1 MTMNISRKNWI
12 ALAVVLFAVCTLLQA
27 AVVPSSSQKLEL
39 KQGWNLVT
47 LKKPI
52 VNDSAEDF
60 LSLQP
65 MTLDD
70 ETKCYVRCTSKD
82 DLKVGVGYWIFSPTE
97 QPPKD
102 LVHDQTQTSYETAAP
117 TGVWNFLGVA
127 DSSTWMDQAA
137 AIWQWLDGKFQ
148 TITKEELKAGNAYW
162 IE

>member
-1 MTMNISRKNWI
+1 MNKIRQFLTI
-12 ALAVVLFAVCTLLQA
+12 LLFGCALSVFG

-39 KQGWNLVT
+39 KQGWNMVT
-47 LKKPI
+47 LTRPL
-52 VNDSAEDF
+52 VDDSAEDF

-65 MTLDD
+65 MTLDID
-70 ETKCYVRCTSKD
+70 TKCYVRCTSKD
-82 DLKVGVGYWIFSPTE
+82 DLKVGVGYWIFSPTD

-102 LVHDQTQTSYETAAP
+102 LVHDQTQTSYETAVP
-117 TGVWNFLGVA
+117 IGGWNLIGVA
-127 DSSTWMDQAA
+127 DSSTWIDQAT